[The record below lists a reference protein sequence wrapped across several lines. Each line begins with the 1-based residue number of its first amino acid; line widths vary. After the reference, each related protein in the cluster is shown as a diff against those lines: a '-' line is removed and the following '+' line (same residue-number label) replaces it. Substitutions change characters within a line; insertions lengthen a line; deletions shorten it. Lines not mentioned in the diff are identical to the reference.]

1 MNRFVLV
8 LLSTILILLLS
19 VTGVLFYAFSENGN
33 ATLKHYIQKDLEE
46 KLVIPVEVKKF
57 TLEAGKASLVL
68 TLNNQAGLEILTR
81 YDILSQS
88 FQGIYRV
95 EANNFH
101 YDEMVLRQL
110 ELDGHFKGTVDN
122 VVVDGKGTA
131 LDAAL
136 AYRFSVLENVPKN
149 IEAVIQG
156 VAVEELLVLAGE
168 APLLKGKIDIDI
180 NMPDIGDEFANG
192 YAHVVLHKALFD
204 TLGVQKV
211 YDLLIPTKSYVMGKV
226 DVKLKGRNLELEA
239 RAKSNLFTLSVNDAS
254 IGLKEKNISAIYNM
268 DVQEIAILTQNKF
281 AGPFKVQGSVQGQ
294 GEDYHIEGLTHSLG
308 GTLQFEIAEHS
319 KLHFQ
324 NLDVSKIQYL
334 TKQPLLV
341 KGLLSG
347 SADVDKDLQ
356 SGRYGMQIQKG
367 QFVAK
372 GIEKAFGY
380 QIPSDNHFTLRS
392 EGKIVK
398 KVLDA
403 NLVLKS
409 NLSDIKLSELQY
421 EVESKKLHTQYDV
434 FLPNL
439 GLLIPDNKA
448 IKRGYLSL
456 KGDLDFDKTLKVEGK
471 AKGLGEKL
479 AFVYDGKSVQLEA
492 KNLFI
497 EKLLSLSSFPR
508 YVKGKLSTKVNI
520 SNIDTLDGTFSLKGE
535 QLETQPNVMERLLG
549 KKLSMPLSFTSKGE
563 VKKGLARLHT
573 EIKTSMGT
581 LKLEETVIDTKS
593 NKLTSRYTLN
603 VPKLEKTYALT
614 DKKLYGSMLL
624 SGNVLQ
630 DKTLKVTGSTMS
642 VGGKITYTLIGD
654 TLKSEITKVPLE
666 NILALMG
673 KDQLVQGDAYGTI
686 NYNIKKK
693 TAVVDIDIKSFQ
705 IKSSS
710 TTQTVKM
717 FIGKDPARIIYD
729 TTKLHATIDGDIT
742 RYTLTAKGSR
752 SRIEVTQGVVNKTKD
767 THRAKF
773 KFVYEKYEVT
783 GTIGGTVDKPRI
795 LVNPSAIM
803 QSKTGEKIQKK
814 LDKVLG
820 GDMGKAVGGFL
831 KGFKF

>member
-1 MNRFVLV
+1 MNRFFLV
-8 LLSTILILLLS
+8 LLSTILILLLG
-19 VTGVLFYAFSENGN
+19 VTGLLFYAFSENGN
-33 ATLKHYIQKDLEE
+33 ATLKHYIQQDLQE
-46 KLVIPVEVKKF
+46 KLAMPVEVKKF
-57 TLEAGKASLVL
+57 TLKAGKASIVL
-68 TLNNQAGLEILTR
+68 TLNKQAGLEVLAR

-95 EANNFH
+95 KANNFH
-101 YDEMVLRQL
+101 YDEILLRQL
-110 ELDGHFKGTVDN
+110 ELEGHFKGTVDD

-131 LDAAL
+131 LDAIL
-136 AYRFSVLENVPKN
+136 AYRFSVLENIPKN
-149 IEAVIQG
+149 IEAVMQG
-156 VAVEELLVLAGE
+156 VAVEELLVLVGE

-211 YDLLIPTKSYVMGKV
+211 YDLRIPTKSYVTGKV

-239 RAKSNLFTLSVNDAS
+239 KANSNLFTLSVNDAS
-254 IGLKEKNISAIYNM
+254 IGLKEKNISATYDM
-268 DVQEIAILTQNKF
+268 DIQEIAILTQNKF
-281 AGPFKVQGSVQGQ
+281 AGPLKVKGSLQGQ
-294 GEDYHIEGLTHSLG
+294 GEEYRIDGLTHSLG
-308 GTLQFEIAEHS
+308 GTLQFEVAEHS

-324 NLDVSKIQYL
+324 NLDVSKIQHL

-347 SADVDKDLQ
+347 SANVDKDLQ
-356 SGRYGMQIQKG
+356 SGRYDMQIQKG

-398 KVLDA
+398 EVLDA

-421 EVESKKLHTQYDV
+421 EVESKKLHTQYDL

-439 GLLIPDNKA
+439 GLLIPDNRA

-456 KGDLDFDKTLKVEGK
+456 KGDLDFDKTLKVKGK

-479 AFVYDGKSVQLEA
+479 AFVYDGKTVQVDA

-497 EKLLSLSSFPR
+497 EKLLSLSSLPR

-581 LKLEETVIDTKS
+581 LKLAETIVDTKS
-593 NKLTSRYTLN
+593 NKVTSRYTLN
-603 VPKLEKTYALT
+603 IPKLEKTYALT
-614 DKKLYGSMLL
+614 NKKLYGSMLL

-630 DKTLKVTGSTMS
+630 DKTLKVTGSTAS
-642 VGGKITYTLIGD
+642 VGGKIAYTLIGD
-654 TLKSEITKVPLE
+654 TLKSEIINVPLD

-673 KDQLVQGDAYGTI
+673 RDPLVQGDAYGTI
-686 NYNIKKK
+686 NYNLKKK
-693 TAVVDIDIKSFQ
+693 RGVLDIDIKSFQ

-742 RYTLTAKGSR
+742 RYTLIAKGSR
-752 SRIEVTQGVVNKTKD
+752 SRIEVTQGVVNKTND

-795 LVNPSAIM
+795 LVDPSAIM

-814 LDKVLG
+814 LDKALG
-820 GDMGKAVGGFL
+820 SDMGKAVGGFL